1 MTGTKSFRRKKSGK
15 VLMGLCSGLGEY
27 FKIDPIIIRLAFLCG
42 FFILQTGLALLLF
55 YIIASL
61 IVPYEEKSPST
72 N

>member
-1 MTGTKSFRRKKSGK
+1 
-15 VLMGLCSGLGEY
+15 MGLCSGLGEY